1 MKELILREE
10 YDLVKLMAYVK
21 GLFDVADPK
30 PLSVIIDDYDPHS
43 SNAQKR
49 LYWKWI
55 DIMSKHTGN
64 HKINQDEML
73 RKIFLTPV
81 FYKNNKGKDMEY
93 INRISDIGKKDMAE
107 YMTQVSVMASEHG
120 IDLPHPTDQQRSE

>member
-1 MKELILREE
+1 MILREE
-10 YDLVKLMAYVK
+10 YDLIKLMAHVK
-21 GLFDVADPK
+21 ELFNVDDPK
-30 PLSVIIDDYDPHS
+30 PLEVIIQPYDPNS

-93 INRISDIGKKDMAE
+93 IKSISDIGKKDMAQ
-107 YMTQVSVMASEHG
+107 YMTQVSIMAAEHG
-120 IDLPHPTDQQRSE
+120 INLPHPEDQHLQ